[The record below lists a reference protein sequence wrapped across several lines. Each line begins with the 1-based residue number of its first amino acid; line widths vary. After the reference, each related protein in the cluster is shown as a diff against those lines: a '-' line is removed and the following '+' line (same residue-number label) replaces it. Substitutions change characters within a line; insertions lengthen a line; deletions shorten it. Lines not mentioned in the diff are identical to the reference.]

1 MNAIH
6 SSFANSAPD
15 ALALA
20 ALALNNPPSVVR
32 GLRVAWI
39 ARWGGQVLLQKRSW
53 HAGAARSFRRV
64 TRGRALFVLMFTA
77 VISLQGVLQPANL
90 SYWSG
95 GQLLRA
101 VAEAFVEN
109 SLAAWLLFL
118 GGSTVLEFTAERG
131 ITRIVRIVCMSLA
144 LPVFALIGCLVGFY
158 ITFDDGFF
166 PPVSFIASS
175 ALRWAIIG
183 GVLFVIDELIEQQ
196 RQHARQ
202 LREGATRALRL
213 DRQAAEARLQLMQAQ
228 IEPHFLFNTLANVK
242 RLCATDP
249 DGGAALFSHLMVY
262 LRAALPRLRETD
274 STLATEINLA
284 RAYLAVLQIRMGSR
298 LRFSIEVPE
307 VLLSLPF
314 PAMALLTL
322 VENAVKHGLAPAQL
336 GGTITIR
343 AAQHRDRIALTV
355 TDTGVGFGAKGGS
368 GIGIAN
374 TRSRLAAVYGDAA
387 ELTLAANTPH
397 GVIASIVVPYKPA
410 FVTASVLVAGVSP

>member
-1 MNAIH
+1 MNATQ
-6 SSFANSAPD
+6 SPFANSAAD

-20 ALALNNPPSVVR
+20 AFTLNNPPSVVR
-32 GLRVAWI
+32 CLLMALI
-39 ARWGGQVLLQKRSW
+39 ARWGGRVRLQQRSW
-53 HAGAARSFRRV
+53 HEGVARSFRRV

-109 SLAAWLLFL
+109 SLAAWTLFL
-118 GGSTVLEFTAERG
+118 GGSAVLELTAEQG
-131 ITRIVRIVCMSLA
+131 ITRILRIVCMSLA

-158 ITFDDGFF
+158 VTFDDGFF

-175 ALRWAIIG
+175 ALRWAILG
-183 GVLFVIDELIEQQ
+183 GLLFVIDELIEQQ
-196 RQHARQ
+196 RQHAQQ
-202 LREGATRALRL
+202 LREGATRTLRL

-249 DGGAALFSHLMVY
+249 DGGAELFSHLMVY
-262 LRAALPRLRETD
+262 LRAALPRLRETE

-298 LRFSIEVPE
+298 LRFSIEVPD
-307 VLLSLPF
+307 VLLSMPF
-314 PAMALLTL
+314 PSMALLTL

-336 GGTITIR
+336 GGTIAIR
-343 AAQHRDRIALTV
+343 AAERHDRIMLTV

-387 ELTLAANTPH
+387 ELALAANTPH

-410 FVTASVLVAGVSP
+410 LATASVLVAGVSP

>member
-1 MNAIH
+1 MNTIH
-6 SSFANSAPD
+6 SSVVNSAPD

-20 ALALNNPPSVVR
+20 AFALNNPLSVA
-32 GLRVAWI
+32 LRPIVALI
-39 ARWGGQVLLQKRSW
+39 ARWGEPVLLQQRSW
-53 HAGAARSFRRV
+53 HEGVARSFRHV
-64 TRGRALFVLMFTA
+64 TRGRALFVLMFSA

-95 GQLLRA
+95 GPLLRA

-118 GGSTVLEFTAERG
+118 GGSAVLELTAERG

-158 ITFDDGFF
+158 LTFDDGFF
-166 PPVSFIASS
+166 PPVSFVASS

-274 STLATEINLA
+274 STLATEVNLA

-298 LRFSIEVPE
+298 LRFSIDVPD

-314 PAMALLTL
+314 PSMALLTL

-343 AAQHRDRIALTV
+343 AAQHNDRIVLTV
-355 TDTGVGFGAKGGS
+355 TDTGVGLGAKGGS

-387 ELTLAANTPH
+387 ELALAANTPH
-397 GVIASIVVPYKPA
+397 GVIASIVMPYKPA
-410 FVTASVLVAGVSP
+410 LVTASALVAGVSP

>member
-1 MNAIH
+1 MNAIQ
-6 SSFANSAPD
+6 SPFANSAAA

-20 ALALNNPPSVVR
+20 AFALNNPPSVVR
-32 GLRVAWI
+32 CPRMVLI
-39 ARWGGQVLLQKRSW
+39 ARRGAQVLLQQRSG
-53 HAGAARSFRRV
+53 HEVVARIFHRV

-101 VAEAFVEN
+101 VAEALVEN
-109 SLAAWLLFL
+109 SLAAWTLFL
-118 GGSTVLEFTAERG
+118 GGSAVLEFTAARG

-144 LPVFALIGCLVGFY
+144 LPVFALIGCLLGFY
-158 ITFDDGFF
+158 LTFDDGFF

-298 LRFSIEVPE
+298 LRFSIAVPD
-307 VLLSLPF
+307 VLLPLPF
-314 PAMALLTL
+314 PSLALLTL

-343 AAQHRDRIALTV
+343 AAAHHDRIVLTV

-374 TRSRLAAVYGDAA
+374 TRSRLAAVYGEAA
-387 ELTLAANTPH
+387 ELALAANTPR
-397 GVIASIVVPYKPA
+397 GVIASIIVPLMPA
-410 FVTASVLVAGVSP
+410 LETADLLITGVSP